1 MLRIKILVLTAVLTF
16 SQLTVFSSSAEA
28 GPLLDWLR
36 NACRRRPTLGQT
48 ASTNACCAPQQQLAS
63 VAPQQSFSVSADG
76 LQPGQCR
83 TTCMKTCTRTVVNY
97 VPTTSYRT
105 SWDRVPVT
113 QYRPETKSDPCTGCT
128 VTCMKPCTTY
138 TYRMKREPYTSYKP
152 VYRQES
158 YKVPVTTITN
168 NCATGGC
175 STGTCATCPTGGS
188 ATSAGF
194 PPAAPAPVYSQPAPT
209 FSQGSGGFAGS
220 FPQQPSVTTA
230 PSGTITTDGGFG
242 QGLPTVPA
250 EISPSL
256 NPQNLQRPPAVFE
269 FDRPAAVQGSATRT
283 QLQPRQFQQEN
294 WTSTKGSDSE
304 WENEAPA
311 KFDYAD
317 KLAKSEI
324 RRKWKYTP
332 VSEAYASIE
341 NEETSEPA
349 QSEPEVV
356 EFKGSFAPV
365 RSRTKTQAKP
375 KRKVNSGW
383 ETVDW

>member
-16 SQLTVFSSSAEA
+16 SQLAVFTSSADA

-36 NACRRRPTLGQT
+36 GACRRRPLLGQT
-48 ASTNACCAPQQQLAS
+48 ANNNACCNPQQQLAT
-63 VAPQQSFSVSADG
+63 VAPQQSFSVGADG

-138 TYRMKREPYTSYKP
+138 TYRMKRVPYTSYKP

-158 YKVPVTTITN
+158 YKVPVTTISN

-175 STGTCATCPTGGS
+175 STGACSTCATGGS
-188 ATSAGF
+188 GTSVGF
-194 PPAAPAPVYSQPAPT
+194 PTAPVYTQEP
-209 FSQGSGGFAGS
+209 GGFAGS
-220 FPQQPSVTTA
+220 FPQQPTVTTA
-230 PSGTITTDGGFG
+230 PSGTITTDGGYG
-242 QGLPTVPA
+242 QSVLPTVPA

-256 NPQNLQRPPAVFE
+256 NPQINQRPPVYE

-294 WTSTKGSDSE
+294 WTSTRDASD
-304 WENEAPA
+304 WDNEAPA

-324 RRKWKYTP
+324 RREWKYTP
-332 VSEAYASIE
+332 VSQAYASIE
-341 NEETSEPA
+341 NEASESA
-349 QSEPEVV
+349 QSEPEIV

-365 RSRTKTQAKP
+365 RSRTKAKAKAKP